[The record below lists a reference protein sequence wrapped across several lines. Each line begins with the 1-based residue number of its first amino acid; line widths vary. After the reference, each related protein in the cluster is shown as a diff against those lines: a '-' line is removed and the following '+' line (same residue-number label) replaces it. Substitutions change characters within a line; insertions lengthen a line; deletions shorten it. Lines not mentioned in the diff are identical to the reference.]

1 MIPIGQ
7 PLSNTEVWVLDQQSR
22 MVPVGV
28 PGELCIG
35 GDGLA
40 RGYIGRPEL
49 TAEKFVPH
57 PYSRHLGARLY
68 RTGDLVRYRED
79 GNIEFLKRMD
89 QQVKVRGFRVELGEI
104 ESTLNQYRAVVESVV
119 VDRKDSSG
127 DIRLIAYFVPE
138 DGVEPTSLELLT
150 FLQEKLPSYMLPSA
164 FMAIKEIPLTPNGKV
179 DRRALPAPEQIEV
192 STAGFIAPRTE
203 MEQLVAEIWCEIL
216 GITQVGADSN
226 FFDLGGHSLLA
237 TRVMN
242 RIRERCGVEL
252 PLRVLFEFPTVVSLA
267 AKLDDARPKETE
279 LSRILDILV
288 NMENISE
295 EEVTTLLAQSE
306 SQSQV

>member
-40 RGYIGRPEL
+40 RGYIRRPEL

-57 PYSRHLGARLY
+57 PYSRNAGARLY

-104 ESTLNQYRAVVESVV
+104 ESTLNQYRAVMESIV

-138 DGVEPTSLELLT
+138 VGVEPTSLELLT

-164 FMAIKEIPLTPNGKV
+164 FIAIKEIPLTPNGKV

>member
-104 ESTLNQYRAVVESVV
+104 ESTLNQYGAVVESVV

-138 DGVEPTSLELLT
+138 VGVEPTSLELLT

-164 FMAIKEIPLTPNGKV
+164 FIAIKEIPLTPNGKV